1 MDKEISNINHAITI
15 NERKSIAI
23 TGVKKITS
31 FNANEF
37 LLDTNMGFITL
48 KGSDLEIVKLDTFQ
62 GNVSIKGTIN
72 SLSYSENIK
81 KEDSVFNKLFKYNNF
96 PKNKNIKK
104 EITEIKIN
112 LIKLIII
119 LFNLIFVNKFIQ
131 GFIIIK

>member
-1 MDKEISNINHAITI
+1 MDKEISHINHAITI

-81 KEDSVFNKLFKYNNF
+81 KEDSVFNKLFKW
-96 PKNKNIKK
+96 
-104 EITEIKIN
+104 
-112 LIKLIII
+112 
-119 LFNLIFVNKFIQ
+119 V
-131 GFIIIK
+131 